1 MSSSELITLFG
12 ILITVLLSVAAG
24 VGAWA
29 ALRVGRNAQTLKNF
43 RDSADSWKE
52 RAEAQDAKI
61 RDQESEITGLKTEN
75 GELREQM
82 AKQQGRIDVLT
93 ELVRS
98 AISELASSST
108 SNDVLKRLE
117 AIISKGK

>member
-43 RDSADSWKE
+43 QNSADSWKE
-52 RAEAQDAKI
+52 RSEAQDAKI
-61 RDQESEITGLKTEN
+61 QDQESEIGDLKKEN
-75 GELREQM
+75 GELRNKLAQ
-82 AKQQGRIDVLT
+82 QQGRIDVLT

-98 AISELASSST
+98 AISELASSNA
-108 SNDVLKRLE
+108 SNDVLQRLE
-117 AIISKGK
+117 AIISRGK